1 MAIYYQVYMNEELL
15 TLNQLDELLCEVQE
29 VEVDKKEYCD
39 LYNIITGAFIGMEMS
54 GKNLFDELDESYAN
68 REWYRKDRDSL
79 VNLFKSLTIK
89 TWRK

>member
-1 MAIYYQVYMNEELL
+1 MAIYYQVYKNEELL

-39 LYNIITGAFIGMEMS
+39 LYNIITSAFIGMEMS
-54 GKNLFDELDESYAN
+54 GKNLFDELDKSYAN